1 MGEEESR
8 HTKETYQDIPRKPR
22 KYQGYGMRFSQNFQT
37 TSKSTDTRK
46 KFKEEEEEDRAQF
59 FVYGFYD
66 SDWVFKIFE
75 VANCFLLMTFMVEET
90 EEVKK

>member
-37 TSKSTDTRK
+37 TTKSTDTRK
-46 KFKEEEEEDRAQF
+46 KFKEEEEEEEEDRAQF
-59 FVYGFYD
+59 LSMAFMIQIGF
-66 SDWVFKIFE
+66 
-75 VANCFLLMTFMVEET
+75 
-90 EEVKK
+90 